1 MVIKLLGLVLWG
13 KLLMMF
19 LNETGSRDVIWIGLI
34 VMRSKRRKGRPM
46 RWRIPWW
53 RPLIQERRP
62 VAVTS
67 DGLLRV
73 PEEVEDLVIVSHRR
87 SGDIVHVSPPE
98 LVGVLVAGVGIVSV
112 HLRLNVRVRAA
123 T

>member
-19 LNETGSRDVIWIGLI
+19 LDETGSRHVIWIRLI
-34 VMRSKRRKGRPM
+34 VLRSKRRKGRPM

-73 PEEVEDLVIVSHRR
+73 PE
-87 SGDIVHVSPPE
+87 
-98 LVGVLVAGVGIVSV
+98 
-112 HLRLNVRVRAA
+112 
-123 T
+123 